1 MISSKSDESSAM
13 SHSNAELL
21 AFKVKQAVGSMAIEG
36 IQVSRQAEDN
46 MLKVAAGRVS
56 GKSLRQQLVEKY
68 TRSAS

>member
-1 MISSKSDESSAM
+1 M